1 MPGKIRHRLMLLSW
15 AAAYLFFPAPLPAAG
30 PAADAVLAED
40 QFLELYFD
48 KDQLVQAP
56 TRSPKPLSQVAENV
70 TIIYADE
77 IEAMNAHNLA
87 EVLNRVTGLY
97 ISSNG
102 RDFGSSASLTAQG
115 SEPRHVLVL
124 LDGIVWNYIGSGR
137 AGTSQIPLGIIK
149 RVEVIKGPASS
160 TWGAAL
166 GGVINIIT
174 RDAGT
179 SARPVSTL
187 SLSYGQARSLD
198 VQARVAGRAG
208 TVGYLLHAGRQRS
221 DGLLK
226 SREFFSS
233 SLYGKFTL
241 DPQPDHNLTLTLGYS
256 DPEWYAG
263 DLPSGGILSQGLHQR
278 RFVTATLDSRI
289 SPVLALNL
297 SLHAIQ
303 RRFDQLSDESGLYAV
318 FGPGY
323 QRGDLFENNIFDET
337 NYGAGG
343 RLVWTPDSHTVVLG
357 LDLER
362 NENEQR
368 NQAGAYRQWQGAAP
382 FSTYSSE
389 INQWAIY
396 GNDTL
401 ARGRLT
407 LTPGIRLDGNSIT
420 KPFISPSLGITY
432 RLRRDTLLRGQVARA
447 FTIPPLSWL
456 SGGGLFF
463 DPNPDLE
470 PEQVWS
476 FQAGIESTAVKYLW
490 LKGTV
495 FRHDLDNTF
504 GETTSPLNPKHS
516 TMQNMG
522 KEHRTGFEAEAKSAP
537 FHNLTLGAGFSLAS
551 IDRDWNSDDQTLY
564 SSNLEL
570 AFTEPKTGFKA
581 SLFGHFVWW
590 DLPDST
596 TRGSYDD
603 FIWDL
608 NASKK
613 ILTRDRSIT
622 TLFVTVHNLFNG
634 TQYRHINFK
643 DPDRWVEGGIR
654 VFWE

>member
-1 MPGKIRHRLMLLSW
+1 MPGTIRRAMLLSW
-15 AAAYLFFPAPLPAAG
+15 AAALLFIPAPSPAAG
-30 PAADAVLAED
+30 PAADAVLPEE

-48 KDQLVQAP
+48 EDQLVLTA

-70 TIIYADE
+70 AIISAEE

-87 EVLNRVTGLY
+87 EVLNRVTGMY

-102 RDFGSSASLTAQG
+102 RDFGSTASLAAQG

-137 AGTSQIPLGIIK
+137 AGTTQIPLGIIK

-160 TWGAAL
+160 TWGSAL

-174 RDAGT
+174 KDAGT
-179 SARPVSTL
+179 SATPTTAL
-187 SLSYGQARSLD
+187 SVSYGEADSLD
-198 VQARVAGRAG
+198 VQAQVAGRAG
-208 TVGYLLHAGRQRS
+208 TVGYLLHVGRQRS

-233 SLYGKFTL
+233 SVYGKFTL
-241 DPQPDHNLTLTLGYS
+241 DPGPDHNLTFTLGYS

-263 DLPSGGILSQGLHQR
+263 ELPSGGVLVWGLHRR
-278 RFVTATLDSRI
+278 RFATATLDSRI
-289 SPVLALNL
+289 SPELTLNL

-303 RRFDQLSDESGLYAV
+303 RRFDQLSDESGLYAIY
-318 FGPGY
+318 GLGY

-337 NYGAGG
+337 NYGASS

-362 NENEQR
+362 NENEQS
-368 NQAGAYRQWQGAAP
+368 NQAGAYRRSQGAAP
-382 FSTYSSE
+382 FSTYSSD

-401 ARGRLT
+401 ARGKLT
-407 LTPGIRLDGNSIT
+407 LTPGIRLDGNTIT
-420 KPFISPSLGITY
+420 KPFVSPSLGVTY

-447 FTIPPLSWL
+447 FTVPPLSWL

-476 FQAGIESTAVKYLW
+476 YQAGVESTAVNYLW

-504 GETTSPLNPKHS
+504 SFVTSPVNPNNS
-516 TMQNMG
+516 ITQNMG
-522 KEHRTGFEAEAKSAP
+522 KERRTGLEAEAKTVP
-537 FHNLTLGAGFSLAS
+537 FHNLSLGAGFSLAC
-551 IDRDWNSDDQTLY
+551 IDRDWNIDDRTLY

-570 AFTEPKTGFKA
+570 AFSEPETGFDA

-608 NASKK
+608 NVSKK
-613 ILTRDRSIT
+613 ILTRDHSIT
-622 TLFVTVHNLFNG
+622 TLFFTVHNLFNG
-634 TQYRHINFK
+634 TQYWHINFK
-643 DPDRWVEGGIR
+643 DTDRWVEGGIR

>member
-1 MPGKIRHRLMLLSW
+1 MPGTIRCAMLLSW
-15 AAAYLFFPAPLPAAG
+15 AAALLFIPAPSPAAN
-30 PAADAVLAED
+30 PAGDAILPEE

-48 KDQLVQAP
+48 EDQLVLAA

-70 TIIYADE
+70 TIISAEE

-87 EVLNRVTGLY
+87 EVLSRVTGIY
-97 ISSNG
+97 VSSNG
-102 RDFGSSASLTAQG
+102 RDFGSNASLEAQG

-160 TWGAAL
+160 TWGSAL
-166 GGVINIIT
+166 GGVVNIIT
-174 RDAGT
+174 KDAGT
-179 SARPVSTL
+179 SAPPTTAL

-198 VQARVAGRAG
+198 LQAQVAGRAG
-208 TVGYLLHAGRQRS
+208 PVGYLLHLGRQRS
-221 DGLLK
+221 DGLLN
-226 SREFFSS
+226 SREFFRS

-241 DPQPDHNLTLTLGYS
+241 DPRPDHHLTLTLGYS

-263 DLPSGGILSQGLHQR
+263 ELPSGGILSWGLHQR
-278 RFVTATLDSRI
+278 RFATVTLDSRI
-289 SPVLALNL
+289 NPELALNL

-303 RRFDQLSDESGLYAV
+303 RRFDQLSDESGLYAT

-337 NYGAGG
+337 NYGASS

-362 NENEQR
+362 NENQQR
-368 NQAGAYRQWQGAAP
+368 NEAGAWRQWQGAAP

-401 ARGRLT
+401 VRGRLT
-407 LTPGIRLDGNSIT
+407 LTPGIRVDGNTIT
-420 KPFISPSLGITY
+420 RPFVSPSLGVTY

-447 FTIPPLSWL
+447 FTVPPLSWL

-490 LKGTV
+490 LKGTL

-504 GETTSPLNPKHS
+504 GLVTSPTNPTNS
-516 TMQNMG
+516 ITRNMG
-522 KEHRTGFEAEAKSAP
+522 KEQRTGLEAEARTVP
-537 FHNLTLGAGFSLAS
+537 FHHLTLAAGFSLAS
-551 IDRDWNSDDQTLY
+551 IDRDWNSDDRTLY

-570 AFTEPKTGFKA
+570 AFSEPEAGLDA
-581 SLFGHFVWW
+581 SLFGRFVWW
-590 DLPDST
+590 DQPDSA

-608 NASKK
+608 NLGKK
-613 ILTRDRSIT
+613 ILAWNRSIT

-634 TQYRHINFK
+634 TQYRHT
-643 DPDRWVEGGIR
+643 DYRDTDRWVEGGIR
-654 VFWE
+654 VLWE